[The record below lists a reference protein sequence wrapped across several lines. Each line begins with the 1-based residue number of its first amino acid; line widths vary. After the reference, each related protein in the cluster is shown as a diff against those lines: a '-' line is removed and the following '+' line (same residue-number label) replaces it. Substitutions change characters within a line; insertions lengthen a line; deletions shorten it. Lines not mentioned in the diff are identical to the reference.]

1 MRSLLLALKIF
12 ELKLL
17 ENVRGQKPI
26 FLLDDVFSELD
37 GARRKHLVEHLEGYQ
52 TIITTTDAEAVL
64 EYFATGKHKLI
75 ALK

>member
-1 MRSLLLALKIF
+1 MLLALKIY

-17 ENVRGQKPI
+17 EETRNKKPI

-37 GARRKHLVEHLEGYQ
+37 GKRRKQLVKRLKDYQ

-64 EYFATGKHKLI
+64 EYFSKNTKLI
-75 ALK
+75 PLSKNT